1 MWDSRATKGL
11 SAAVRARVPLAGAGC
26 GPGRRPLRTSAALP
40 SPSGNPSY
48 NHFSGKGF
56 YASGTT
62 KIDRNL
68 DGVLTLIN
76 ETLSRTVAPVK
87 QFLGLLV

>member
-1 MWDSRATKGL
+1 LRAP
-11 SAAVRARVPLAGAGC
+11 AAGREG
-26 GPGRRPLRTSAALP
+26 GPYGPAALP
-40 SPSGNPSY
+40 SPSGKPFLQSL
-48 NHFSGKGF
+48 FRQRLF

>member
-1 MWDSRATKGL
+1 MDQRCLAEP
-11 SAAVRARVPLAGAGC
+11 VRETPLTITFPAKA
-26 GPGRRPLRTSAALP
+26 
-40 SPSGNPSY
+40 
-48 NHFSGKGF
+48 F

>member
-1 MWDSRATKGL
+1 MT
-11 SAAVRARVPLAGAGC
+11 PLTITFPAKA
-26 GPGRRPLRTSAALP
+26 
-40 SPSGNPSY
+40 
-48 NHFSGKGF
+48 F